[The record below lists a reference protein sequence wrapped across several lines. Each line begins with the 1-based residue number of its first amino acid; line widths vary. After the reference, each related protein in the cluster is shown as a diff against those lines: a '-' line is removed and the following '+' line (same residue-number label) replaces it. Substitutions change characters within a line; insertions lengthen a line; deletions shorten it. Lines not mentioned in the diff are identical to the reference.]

1 MPLSRY
7 GWTFEPCDLDLLQQ
21 VFDRLCDERRLTQK
35 DRNQREA
42 LAEEVI
48 RVFQSGIRDEAELR
62 RALSQPGKTFSGKP

>member
-7 GWTFEPCDLDLLQQ
+7 DGIFEPCDLDLLQQ

-35 DRNQREA
+35 DRHQREA

-48 RVFQSGIRDEAELR
+48 RAFQNEIKDEAELR
-62 RALSQPGKTFSGKP
+62 RALSQPGKT